1 MKVAKIKS
9 NYNIKAQRFL
19 PPLYESDNLSIHKM
33 RAKRRNLEKSV
44 DSQTF
49 EYITTEDN
57 GMEITLEF
65 PCDLQDTSVISEAK
79 SILAGMLNEYLEK
92 A

>member
-1 MKVAKIKS
+1 M
-9 NYNIKAQRFL
+9 
-19 PPLYESDNLSIHKM
+19 
-33 RAKRRNLEKSV
+33 